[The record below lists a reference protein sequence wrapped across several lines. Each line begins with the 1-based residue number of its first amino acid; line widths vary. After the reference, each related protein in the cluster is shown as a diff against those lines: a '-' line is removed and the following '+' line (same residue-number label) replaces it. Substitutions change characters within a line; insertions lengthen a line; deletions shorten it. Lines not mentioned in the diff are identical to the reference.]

1 MDSDPLGP
9 VQVFDDDFV
18 VRSRPENVLRLS
30 LLDDGARRDRIGRRS
45 HDDGSI
51 RIAWLADGYEA
62 VLVRAPFRTREELAG
77 YARGIA
83 DEALFERTVASL
95 RVALRARYPGAFD
108 LVTHQPAGRPWSVVV
123 TFHPP
128 MGTAR
133 PDV

>member
-1 MDSDPLGP
+1 MLI
-9 VQVFDDDFV
+9 
-18 VRSRPENVLRLS
+18 E
-30 LLDDGARRDRIGRRS
+30 A
-45 HDDGSI
+45 DGSI

-62 VLVRAPFRTREELAG
+62 VLVRAPFRAREELSD

-108 LVTHQPAGRPWSVVV
+108 LVTHQPAGRAWSVVV

-128 MGTAR
+128 MGTPR
-133 PDV
+133 PDP